1 MTQLEYALKNK
12 ITRQMRKVAKAE
24 GLAPEDLRAKVA
36 LGEVVIPVNRNRPKP
51 KPCGIG
57 AGLTTKVNANI
68 GSSEDY
74 INMREELKKLK
85 VAVKYG
91 SDTIMDLS
99 TGGNLTRIRKRI
111 IEESPIPV
119 GTVPIYEAVV
129 NCVRKKKSIAN
140 LTGEDIFSAILNQA
154 KEGVDFMTL
163 HCGVTRQTVER
174 LKKQKRLIDMVSRGG
189 TFLAEWIIL
198 KKKENPLYENFGEVL
213 EIARKYDITL
223 SLGDGMRPGAIAD
236 ATDGPQI
243 EELVILSELA
253 KKARRAGVQVMIEG
267 PGHIPI
273 NQIKANVLLEKRLSG
288 NTPFYVLGP
297 LVTDIAPGY
306 DHITGA
312 IGGAL
317 AASYGADYLCY
328 VTPSEHLR
336 LPDINDVKEGVITTK
351 LAAHAA
357 DVAKGL
363 KRSVERDN
371 RMSKARRERNWKR
384 QISLALNPEKAVRLR
399 RSSKPLIKDVCT
411 MCGEYCAIK
420 MSEELRK

>member
-1 MTQLEYALKNK
+1 MTQLEYALKSK
-12 ITRQMRKVAKAE
+12 ITPQMIKVAKAE
-24 GLAPEDLRAKVA
+24 GLAPEEICAKVA
-36 LGEVVIPVNRNRPKP
+36 CGEVVIPINRNRPKS

-57 AGLTTKVNANI
+57 SGLTTKVNANI
-68 GSSEDY
+68 GTSEGH
-74 INMREELKKLK
+74 INIAEELRKLK

-111 IEESPIPV
+111 IEKSPVPV

-129 NCVRKKKSIAN
+129 NCVRAKKSIAD
-140 LTGEDIFSAILNQA
+140 LTGEDIFSAVLNQA

-163 HCGVTRQTVER
+163 HCGVTRKTVER

-198 KKKENPLYENFGEVL
+198 NKKENPLYEKFNKVL
-213 EIARKYDITL
+213 KIARKYDITL

-236 ATDGPQI
+236 ATDIPQI
-243 EELVILSELA
+243 EELVTLSELA
-253 KKARRAGVQVMIEG
+253 KKARQAGVQVMIEG

-273 NQIKANVLLEKRLSG
+273 NQIKTNVLLEKMLSD

-371 RMSKARRERNWKR
+371 RMSKARQKRDWKR
-384 QISLALNPEKAVRLR
+384 QIALALDPEKASKLR

-420 MSEELRK
+420 LSEELKK

>member
-1 MTQLEYALKNK
+1 
-12 ITRQMRKVAKAE
+12 MRRVAKAE
-24 GLAPEDLRAKVA
+24 GLAPEEICAKVA
-36 LGEVVIPVNRNRPKP
+36 CGEVVIPANRNKSKP

-68 GSSEDY
+68 GSSEGH
-74 INMREELKKLK
+74 ISIAEELKKLK

-99 TGGNLTRIRKRI
+99 TGGNLTAIRKRI
-111 IEESPIPV
+111 IEESPVPL

-129 NCVRKKKSIAN
+129 NCVRSKRSIAN
-140 LTGEDIFSAILNQA
+140 LTGEDIFLAILNQA

-163 HCGVTRQTVER
+163 HCGVTRNTVER

-189 TFLAEWIIL
+189 TFLAEWIVL
-198 KKKENPLYENFGEVL
+198 RKKENPLYENFDEVL
-213 EIARKYDITL
+213 KIARKYDITL

-236 ATDGPQI
+236 ATDRPQM

-253 KKARRAGVQVMIEG
+253 KKARQAGVQVMIEG

-336 LPDINDVKEGVITTK
+336 LPDVDDVREGVIATR

-363 KRSVERDN
+363 KRSVEWDN

-384 QISLALNPEKAVRLR
+384 QIALALDPEKAARLR

-420 MSEELRK
+420 LSEELRK